1 MQSINSIFSSGLK
14 MSVISVYLY
23 LERRADKEG
32 KCLPSIRTMARELN
46 VSESTIRR
54 SLRDLEKNGY
64 IRKEQRFR
72 ENKGNTSNMYFLEE

>member
-1 MQSINSIFSSGLK
+1 

-32 KCLPSIRTMARELN
+32 KCFPSIRTIAEELN

-54 SLRDLEKNGY
+54 SLRDLERNGY
-64 IRKEQRFR
+64 IR
-72 ENKGNTSNMYFLEE
+72 